1 MSCAILLLTHPG
13 IGSAL
18 LSVAER
24 LLGAL
29 PLHCQSIDVGY
40 HENPDT
46 LVPSA
51 LALMQGMDGG
61 DGVLLLTD
69 LYGASPSNLASLLQQ
84 QHRHCRRV
92 SGVNLPMLLRVMNY
106 PDQALDR
113 LTEIAADAARNGAL
127 VDNA

>member
-1 MSCAILLLTHPG
+1 MSCAIVLLTHPG
-13 IGSAL
+13 IGGAL
-18 LSVAER
+18 LAVAQR
-24 LLGAL
+24 LLGTL
-29 PLHCQSIDVGY
+29 PLPCRCIDVGY
-40 HENPDT
+40 QDT
-46 LVPSA
+46 PQSLLPAVSA
-51 LALMQGMDGG
+51 LMAAMDDG
-61 DGVLLLTD
+61 DGILLLTD

-84 QHRHCRRV
+84 RHQRCRRV